1 MKYRVI
7 KDFTDLKDDNHVY
20 LVGDSF
26 PRKGAKVDNAR
37 YLELSTDANKR
48 GEALIEAV
56 EVPQEAE
63 IQPQKDEKGEAEEVV
78 KKAEKK
84 PRKAKKKEK

>member
-26 PRKGAKVDNAR
+26 PRKGTKVGNAR
-37 YLELSTDANKR
+37 ILELSTEANKR

-63 IQPQKDEKGEAEEVV
+63 IQPQKDEKGKAEEVV
-78 KKAEKK
+78 KKAESK
-84 PRKAKKKEK
+84 PKKAKKKEK